1 VTRRSRSQPQLD
13 LRSSTPPPPSTD
25 DASAADAADDDD
37 DDSRQNRVDK
47 PASST
52 RTICYSARPDPTRPD
67 NTVASRRVGRCEF
80 SRAKTKNFLSRD
92 KAIAY
97 QQAGTLTN
105 KLIIQGAR
113 ASQATVRHSL
123 NNLVFVVYVYAFV
136 EQR

>member
-37 DDSRQNRVDK
+37 STQNRVDK

-52 RTICYSARPDPTRPD
+52 RTICYSARPDPTRQHGRV
-67 NTVASRRVGRCEF
+67 TSRPAVRIQSREDEEF
-80 SRAKTKNFLSRD
+80 FLSRD

-105 KLIIQGAR
+105 KLIIHGAR
-113 ASQATVRHSL
+113 ASQATVGHSL